1 MMAADTPSEKIRLDK
16 WLWAARFFKTR
27 SLATDAINGG
37 KVHVNEARVKP
48 ARAVQIGDV
57 LEIRRGFDEYKVIV
71 KNLSERRGPARE
83 AVLLYEETAD
93 SIKKREELAEQRR
106 LRALA
111 SPQPDHRPNKK
122 ERRHIIRFQRKTETD
137 GNL

>member
-1 MMAADTPSEKIRLDK
+1 MTAATEPSEKIRLDK

-27 SLATDAINGG
+27 SKATEAINGG

-57 LEIRRGFDEYKVIV
+57 LEIRRGLDEYKIIV

-93 SIKKREELAEQRR
+93 SIAKREQLAGERR
-106 LRALA
+106 LRALS
-111 SPQPDHRPNKK
+111 SPQPDRRPNKK
-122 ERRHIIRFQRKTETD
+122 ERRHIIRFQRKTET
-137 GNL
+137 